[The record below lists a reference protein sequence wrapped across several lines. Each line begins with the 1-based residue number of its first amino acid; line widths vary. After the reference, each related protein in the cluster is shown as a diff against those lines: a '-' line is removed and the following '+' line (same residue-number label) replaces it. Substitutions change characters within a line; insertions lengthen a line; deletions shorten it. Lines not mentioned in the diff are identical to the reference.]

1 MRIQNG
7 KTKHKLCIPPMQN
20 TKVKP
25 DIVHQYSFDEYLQK
39 ITAYCGNDPL
49 IARASKLVWDL
60 PQSKTPL
67 PNGLEVALIL
77 AELSVDKSTLL
88 VTLLSDFRL
97 NNDEFIESLEDE
109 YGKEVYHLVK
119 RVRWLHEFHIENLE
133 SNSPEQIE
141 RLRRM
146 LLSMIDDVRVMLIK
160 LAYRVQR
167 LRMLAGEPSA
177 QRDLIARET
186 LEIFTP
192 LANRLG
198 IGQLKW
204 EMEDL
209 SFRFL
214 EPLTYKRIAK
224 LLEEKREEREQYID
238 DAVHDIDSMLKSN
251 NVKAEVYG
259 RPKHIYSIWKKMTSK
274 QKDFAELFD
283 VRAIRI
289 TVDEVADCYAVL
301 GLVHGRWRH
310 IANEFDDYIANPK
323 ENGYRSLHT
332 AIYGPQGKPLE
343 IQIRTH
349 EMHEFAEYGV
359 AAHWRYKEGS
369 ESDERLE
376 KGISSLRKL
385 LDPSET
391 KDEELIDSFHT
402 ELFPDRVFIL
412 TPKGKVL
419 DLPQG
424 ATPLDFAY
432 IVHTEIG
439 HRCRGAKVNGRIVQL
454 TYELKNGE
462 QVEVLTSNTPAPS
475 RDWMNP
481 NLGYLKTKRARA
493 KVKNWFK
500 HQDYELNKIDGKVS
514 YERELNRL
522 GLVKTPIAKILNHY
536 EFENADDFFAAIGRG
551 DISEGQL
558 ANALYDVFLDQNKSI
573 PLIAKKTKNTKKIT
587 NSGDVHIRGVANLL
601 TTLSNC
607 CKPVPGDQIIGF
619 ITRGKGVA
627 VHRKDCVNIINLDES
642 KRDHLIEADWGEQQ
656 SKTYAV
662 SIHVEAFDR
671 QGLLSDVSKVLTD
684 EKVDV
689 VGVNTQS
696 NKLDQS
702 AVMSIDIEISDLSQ
716 LGRVMDKINQLQ
728 NIVSVSRNFSS

>member
-1 MRIQNG
+1 MQT
-7 KTKHKLCIPPMQN
+7 TKAR
-20 TKVKP
+20 P
-25 DIVHQYSFDEYLQK
+25 DIIHQYTFDEYLK
-39 ITAYCGNDPL
+39 KLTAHCGSDPKLLRACQL
-49 IARASKLVWDL
+49 IWDL
-60 PQSKTPL
+60 PASQDEL

-77 AELSVDKSTLL
+77 SELSVDSTTLL
-88 VTLLSDFRL
+88 VTLLGDFRL
-97 NNDEFIESLEDE
+97 NHAEFTESISKD
-109 YGKEVYHLVK
+109 YGEEVYHLVK
-119 RVRWLHEFHIENLE
+119 KVRWLHDFHIENM
-133 SNSPEQIE
+133 SDNSPEQIE

-146 LLSMIDDVRVMLIK
+146 LLSMVDDVRVMLIK

-167 LRMLAGEPSA
+167 LRLLAPHDTPMR
-177 QRDLIARET
+177 QLIAKET
-186 LEIFTP
+186 LDIFTP

-224 LLEEKREEREQYID
+224 LLEERRDERESYIVNAVNEINNML
-238 DAVHDIDSMLKSN
+238 DAND
-251 NVKAEVYG
+251 VKAEVYG
-259 RPKHIYSIWKKMTSK
+259 RPKHIYSIWKKMTAK
-274 QKDFAELFD
+274 QKDFNELFD
-283 VRAIRI
+283 VRAVRI
-289 TVDEVADCYAVL
+289 TVDAVADCYAVL
-301 GLVHGRWRH
+301 GIVHGRWRH
-310 IANEFDDYIANPK
+310 IAQEFDDYIANPK
-323 ENGYRSLHT
+323 ENGYKSLHT
-332 AIYGPQGKPLE
+332 AVFGPEGKPLE
-343 IQIRTH
+343 IQIRTC

-359 AAHWRYKEGS
+359 AAHWRYKEGGG
-369 ESDERLE
+369 DDGLE
-376 KGISSLRKL
+376 KGIASLRKL

-462 QVEVLTSNTPAPS
+462 QVDILTSNKAAPS

-481 NLGYLKTKRARA
+481 NLGYLKTKRARS
-493 KVKNWFK
+493 KVKSWFK
-500 HQDYELNKIDGKVS
+500 HQDYELNIIDGKAC

-522 GLVKTPIAKILNHY
+522 GLTKISLQKILDHY
-536 EFENADDFFAAIGRG
+536 QQTSAEDFFAAIGRG
-551 DISEGQL
+551 DITSGQL
-558 ANALYDVFLDQNKSI
+558 ANALHEVFFDKKEAI
-573 PLIAKKTKNTKKIT
+573 PLIAKPQKTSKKVHK
-587 NSGDVHIRGVANLL
+587 GDEVRIRGVANLL
-601 TTLSNC
+601 TTISNC
-607 CKPVPGDQIIGF
+607 CKPVPGDQIVGF

-627 VHRKDCVNIINLDES
+627 VHRKDCVNIINLEED
-642 KRDHLIEADWGEQQ
+642 KRDRLIEADWGEALQR
-656 SKTYAV
+656 TYLV

-671 QGLLSDVSKVLTD
+671 QGLLSDVSKVLSD

-689 VGVNTQS
+689 VGVNTLS
-696 NKLDQS
+696 NKNEQTAD
-702 AVMSIDIEISDLSQ
+702 MTITTEIGDLNQ
-716 LGRVMDKINQLQ
+716 LGRVMDKINQLP
-728 NIVSVSRNFSS
+728 NIISVSRSHG

>member
-1 MRIQNG
+1 
-7 KTKHKLCIPPMQN
+7 MQ
-20 TKVKP
+20 TTHARP
-25 DIVHQYSFDEYLQK
+25 DITHQYTLDEYLEK
-39 ITAYCGNDPL
+39 LTAYCGSDQDLSRACKL
-49 IARASKLVWDL
+49 IWDL
-60 PQSKTPL
+60 PLSQERL
-67 PNGLEVALIL
+67 PSGLEVALIL
-77 AELSVDKSTLL
+77 AELSVDKTTLL

-97 NNDEFIESLEDE
+97 NQNEFIESISQN
-109 YGKEVYHLVK
+109 YGADTYHLVK
-119 RVRWLHEFHIENLE
+119 KVRWLHNFHIENM
-133 SNSPEQIE
+133 SDNSPEQIE

-146 LLSMIDDVRVMLIK
+146 LLSMVDDVRVMLIK
-160 LAYRVQR
+160 IAYRVQR
-167 LRMLAGEPSA
+167 LRMMAGEDTPKR
-177 QRDLIARET
+177 QIIAKET
-186 LEIFTP
+186 LDIFTP

-198 IGQLKW
+198 LGQLKW

-224 LLEEKREEREQYID
+224 LLEERRDERENYIKN
-238 DAVHDIDSMLKSN
+238 AVSDIRVMLDEN
-251 NVKAEVYG
+251 GVKAEVYG
-259 RPKHIYSIWKKMTSK
+259 RPKHIYSIWKKMTAK
-274 QKDFAELFD
+274 QKEFAELFD
-283 VRAIRI
+283 VRAVRI
-289 TVDEVADCYAVL
+289 TVDAVTDCYAVL
-301 GLVHGRWRH
+301 GLVHGRWHH
-310 IANEFDDYIANPK
+310 IAQEFDDYIANPK

-332 AIYGPQGKPLE
+332 AVFGPDSKPLE
-343 IQIRTH
+343 IQIRTR

-369 ESDERLE
+369 VSDDNLE
-376 KGISSLRKL
+376 KGIASLRKL
-385 LDPSET
+385 LDPGET
-391 KDEELIDSFHT
+391 KDEELVDSFHT

-412 TPKGKVL
+412 TPQGKVL

-462 QVEVLTSNTPAPS
+462 QVEVLTSNKTAPS

-493 KVKNWFK
+493 KVKSWFK
-500 HQDYELNKIDGKVS
+500 HQDYELNKIDGKAC

-522 GLVKTPIAKILNHY
+522 GLVKTSLQKVLDHY
-536 EFENADDFFAAIGRG
+536 EQISVDDFFASIGRG
-551 DISEGQL
+551 DITSGQL
-558 ANALYDVFLDQNKSI
+558 ANSLHDVFLDKEKSI
-573 PLIAKKTKNTKKIT
+573 PLVARQKKVLKKSL
-587 NSGDVHIRGVANLL
+587 SGDEVRIRGVANLL
-601 TTLSNC
+601 TTISNC

-627 VHRKDCVNIINLDES
+627 VHRKDCVNIINLEDN
-642 KRDHLIEADWGEQQ
+642 KRDRLIEADWGDDVGR
-656 SKTYAV
+656 TYTV

-689 VGVNTQS
+689 VGVNTMS
-696 NKLDQS
+696 NKDEQT
-702 AVMSIDIEISDLSQ
+702 ADMTIIVEIYDLNQ

-728 NIVSVSRNFSS
+728 NIINVSREYS